1 MRGSYNKK
9 GADRS
14 RRPSG
19 AHLWGRPRAGPFAL
33 VWRMTDNHGL
43 NVEVQGEEIVI
54 TLPGTSFKV
63 AYHKPADK
71 PGLMTTSRSGRWEK
85 GTPMTQ
91 AEFYARAW
99 KAAHDKA
106 RELGWIV

>member
-1 MRGSYNKK
+1 
-9 GADRS
+9 
-14 RRPSG
+14 
-19 AHLWGRPRAGPFAL
+19 
-33 VWRMTDNHGL
+33 MTDNHGL